1 MLSKRVLVLISCL
14 AGVAGLGVAAI
25 GVAPALAET
34 AAPPADPAELEELR
48 LAADRGDAA
57 AQNNLGMM
65 YYDGD
70 GVAQNYGE
78 AVRYFRLAADQ
89 GDAGGQFAVGRM
101 YAEGRGVTQS
111 DDEAARYF
119 RLAADQG
126 DADAQFILGLVYAEG
141 RGVAQSDGEAY
152 FWLSLAASER
162 AEFAEDRDF
171 AESLLNSSEIAD
183 VQARV
188 AAWKAKK

>member
-34 AAPPADPAELEELR
+34 AAPPTDPAELEELR

-101 YAEGRGVTQS
+101 YYDGRRCYS
-111 DDEAARYF
+111 E
-119 RLAADQG
+119 LW
-126 DADAQFILGLVYAEG
+126 
-141 RGVAQSDGEAY
+141 RGCPL
-152 FWLSLAASER
+152 F
-162 AEFAEDRDF
+162 
-171 AESLLNSSEIAD
+171 SS
-183 VQARV
+183 RRRSG
-188 AAWKAKK
+188 

>member
-89 GDAGGQFAVGRM
+89 GDAGANSPSAGCMRKEEVLLRAMTRLRAIFVSPPIRVMPTHNSFSAWCM
-101 YAEGRGVTQS
+101 PK
-111 DDEAARYF
+111 DEALLRAMAR
-119 RLAADQG
+119 LTSG
-126 DADAQFILGLVYAEG
+126 
-141 RGVAQSDGEAY
+141 
-152 FWLSLAASER
+152 
-162 AEFAEDRDF
+162 
-171 AESLLNSSEIAD
+171 
-183 VQARV
+183 
-188 AAWKAKK
+188 